1 MHVEQRVLG
10 PNDWVPNNPLI
21 AVRLYRGVRQSD
33 GRPCDARAFERL
45 FGAHG
50 WPPDWRGGVYDYHHY
65 HSSAHEVLGVYA
77 GAARL
82 LLGGPGA
89 AHVHVTAGDAVLLPA
104 GTGHCCV
111 HADADFRVVGAY
123 PAGQQW
129 DVLREAPDAATLAR
143 LRTLAAPPRDPVTG
157 LAF

>member
-1 MHVEQRVLG
+1 MHVEQLVLG

-21 AVRLYRGVRQSD
+21 AVRLYHGIRQAD
-33 GRPCDARAFERL
+33 GGPCDARAFERL
-45 FGAHG
+45 FESHG
-50 WPPDWRGGVYDYHHY
+50 WLPDWRGGVYDYHHY
-65 HSSAHEVLGVYA
+65 HSSAHEVLGVYV

-89 AHVHVTAGDAVLLPA
+89 ADITVTAGDAVLLPA

-111 HADADFRVVGAY
+111 HASADFRVVGAY
-123 PAGQQW
+123 PSGQQW
-129 DVLREAPDAATLAR
+129 DVLREAPDAAALTR
-143 LRTLAAPPRDPVTG
+143 LRTLPAPPRDPVTG